1 MFIYSIAD
9 VMNFIFLN
17 VSGPDEDKTTRIT
30 TSSTTIP
37 NKIAGNKHNTSLY
50 GNFVLVLIFYSR
62 HISLNCTVM

>member
-9 VMNFIFLN
+9 VIFHFLN
-17 VSGPDEDKTTRIT
+17 VSGPDKDKTTEIP

-50 GNFVLVLIFYSR
+50 RNFELV
-62 HISLNCTVM
+62 